1 MYLLSAKEIEDL
13 KAANVQ
19 VLNGYRTGSSTHRV
33 NYEYSKPTARK
44 ALVVVWA
51 DHELLGEF
59 SNKVTAVA
67 TGICYIVLFD
77 GVVVDKFHART
88 GSWYSRKDRS
98 FANLYRKRALRKA
111 KKLLKVWYPV

>member
-1 MYLLSAKEIEDL
+1 MTAKEIEDL
-13 KAANVQ
+13 KAAKVQ

-33 NYEYSKPTARK
+33 NYEYSKPTDRK

-51 DHELLGEF
+51 DHELIAEF
-59 SNKVTAVA
+59 SNRVEAVA

-77 GVVVDKFHART
+77 GEVVSKFHART

-98 FANLYRKRALRKA
+98 FANFYRKRALRKA
-111 KKLLKVWYPV
+111 KKLLDLWYPIKD